1 MFAAAKARYDTRKGI
16 LLIAEKFIDDIVEPK
31 VLNAINLGYYK
42 IDISLKELENYQVIG
57 PDIAEIL
64 NSLGYDAKYHY
75 REGARHE
82 PLLSVSWENSN

>member
-1 MFAAAKARYDTRKGI
+1 MFAAAKAREDTVKRI
-16 LLIAEKFIDDIVEPK
+16 LLLAERFIDNDVVPK

-42 IDISLKELENYQVIG
+42 IEISLEELENEKVIG
-57 PDIAEIL
+57 PAAASVL

>member
-1 MFAAAKARYDTRKGI
+1 MFSAEKARYDTRKGI
-16 LLIAEKFIDDIVEPK
+16 LLIAEKFIDDIVETK

-42 IDISLKELENYQVIG
+42 IEISLEELENEKVIG
-57 PDIAEIL
+57 PAAASVL